1 MDDDMRGA
9 RAFHD
14 FARPGAFLWRPGSRK
29 ERPFRTSAMPGHRRA
44 GHDRLVGGRIF
55 ARIFAQLSV
64 YRWIKVRVS
73 ARSRCEA
80 ELGLFLLGFAGC
92 LRDVSTDVRDHHTG
106 VDHWCCRRANEIC
119 GRARFRR
126 RMAISRSHIWCGEST
141 VG

>member
-14 FARPGAFLWRPGSRK
+14 FARPGAFLWRPGARK

-55 ARIFAQLSV
+55 ARIFARLSV

-80 ELGLFLLGFAGC
+80 ELGLFLLVSQDVFAMYQ
-92 LRDVSTDVRDHHTG
+92 LM
-106 VDHWCCRRANEIC
+106 
-119 GRARFRR
+119 F
-126 RMAISRSHIWCGEST
+126 AIIT
-141 VG
+141 PALII